1 MADFWQAHDGTL
13 VTRRTGADFFAAG
26 NGLLITQPASAGASP
41 PTAPTIGTTTSITQT
56 GATVNWTDN
65 SADETGFKVEYS
77 ASPYSSWT
85 AATTTAANATS
96 YALTGLTP
104 GVTYKARV
112 AATNLDGDSAW
123 VETAEFTTVAL
134 VKKLRVSNLH
144 SDAIGA
150 TGITGV
156 VWAAASGQI
165 VGAEIG
171 EFSGGSIV
179 SDGSGGAKLE
189 IEAST
194 FGGGALTTSDTPKV
208 LIRGETGGVAH
219 TTGIIDAT
227 VFEE

>member
-13 VTRRTGADFFAAG
+13 ITRRTGAEFFSAG
-26 NGLLITQPASAGASP
+26 NGLLVTQPASGASSP
-41 PTAPTIGTTTSITQT
+41 PTAPTIGSTTSITQT
-56 GATVNWTDN
+56 GATINWTDN
-65 SADETGFKVEYS
+65 SADETGFKVEY
-77 ASPYSSWT
+77 AVSPYSSWT
-85 AATTTAANATS
+85 AATTAADATS

-112 AATNLDGDSAW
+112 AATNLDGDSDW
-123 VETAEFTTVAL
+123 VETAEFTTTAL
-134 VKKLRVSNLH
+134 VKKLRVANLH

-150 TGITGV
+150 TSITGV

-189 IEAST
+189 IAVTEFS
-194 FGGGALTTSDTPKV
+194 GGALTTSDTPKV